1 MTQNIPSPTQL
12 ANIRNL
18 YEKRSGAAKD
28 LYGYSNP
35 NAIRSSMLEG
45 MGEYQSSFGDL
56 ANIYGDRAGQVF
68 DQSQGYFDQAQ
79 GLISGDS
86 PILQAMRQRQ
96 SQALGDAASSRNR
109 QVQETLAAR
118 GMGGGALSN
127 ALAMNTASQMGEQAS
142 QGLLGIQKY
151 GLEAGQGLGQ
161 LANQGYQVGTGL
173 LSGQGQALGA
183 GAAMTSQAN
192 QAAVA
197 QMQTNAANKA
207 SYLQAEA
214 ERARASKRRSGG
226 LLGGIIGGGLGMLMG
241 QPQLGYALGSQLGSG

>member
-1 MTQNIPSPTQL
+1 MSS
-12 ANIRNL
+12 A
-18 YEKRSGAAKD
+18 
-28 LYGYSNP
+28 LYGYIDP
-35 NAIRSSMLEG
+35 NRIREATQEG
-45 MGEYQSSFGDL
+45 MQPYQRSFGGL
-56 ANIYGDRAGQVF
+56 SYQYGQRAGQLF
-68 DQSQGYFDQAQ
+68 DRSQGYFDDAE

-86 PILQAMRQRQ
+86 PILQAMRQQMSQQISTGAAQQGRQ
-96 SQALGDAASSRNR
+96 QQQA
-109 QVQETLAAR
+109 LAAR
-118 GMGGGALSN
+118 GMGGGGLADVLSSQN
-127 ALAMNTASQMGEQAS
+127 QALAGQQMAE
-142 QGLLGIQKY
+142 GLLGIQKY
-151 GLEAGQGLGQ
+151 GLDAGQGLGQ

-183 GAAMTSQAN
+183 GAAMQSQGN
-192 QAAVA
+192 QAMTA